1 MKKLFALI
9 ILITV
14 LATNSFAK
22 KDTNAWK
29 NESDPKE
36 QYKIFKDNLNY
47 WAGNYVVSSS
57 QLDEF
62 YGAMNDSISQLQSR
76 LHERELEIIRQEDEL
91 AQRQNLVNET
101 QEKLDQSQ
109 KLQNSITV
117 LGMNINKGVYSVS
130 MYLFI
135 VAVLAL
141 AGIIFMMYKRSHRTT
156 RQTQKEYDELKQ
168 EYEDHKKTALDRYTK
183 INMELHKT
191 RLELQKK

>member
-1 MKKLFALI
+1 MYAI
-9 ILITV
+9 R
-14 LATNSFAK
+14 SYY
-22 KDTNAWK
+22 
-29 NESDPKE
+29 E
-36 QYKIFKDNLNY
+36 YKIFKDNLNY

-130 MYLFI
+130 MYLFVI
-135 VAVLAL
+135 TSYSIHYTKLYDQL
-141 AGIIFMMYKRSHRTT
+141 FLLCDIRSLMFI
-156 RQTQKEYDELKQ
+156 QVQPVKVSLVQ
-168 EYEDHKKTALDRYTK
+168 FFQKTAGSTK
-183 INMELHKT
+183 IEAAPAVALVGIT
-191 RLELQKK
+191 